1 MKSAIRFLS
10 TGGEQLKSQ
19 LLVGDGD
26 KNLTDLGLRNE
37 KIVEISTNF
46 KSSFHIKFNSSPLD
60 LRNLLTVVCSL
71 AEMCNVTKEMQRK
84 LILELEKTNESTEAA
99 ANLLQRM
106 ESKYISMKLQVKEGK
121 ILAQQQQ
128 QKLGQY
134 LNAINILSTK
144 KEIVDDAKIKS
155 ESKKLLNNQ
164 QIKNIADEN
173 NLQDGEVKM
182 RNDTILQQPIHG
194 CNTVSKGGSSTL
206 ASTLHD
212 HDDNCVAVSVSVTP
226 LSVAADDED
235 VKMLRETLNFVEIL
249 ALNATE
255 LEKRYSEVLTEKRLL
270 KNMCAG

>member
-1 MKSAIRFLS
+1 MKAAIRYLS
-10 TGGEQLKSQ
+10 AGGEQLKCQ
-19 LLVGDGD
+19 LSVGDGD

-37 KIVEISTNF
+37 KIVEISTHF

-60 LRNLLTVVCSL
+60 LRNLLTVLCSL
-71 AEMCNVTKEMQRK
+71 AEMCNIAKEVQRN

-134 LNAINILSTK
+134 LNTINMLSTK
-144 KEIVDDAKIKS
+144 KEILEDVEIKS
-155 ESKKLLNNQ
+155 ESKKLLNKQ
-164 QIKNIADEN
+164 QIKNIPDEN
-173 NLQDGEVKM
+173 DLQGQVKL
-182 RNDTILQQPIHG
+182 N
-194 CNTVSKGGSSTL
+194 NSVSKGGSSTL
-206 ASTLHD
+206 HD
-212 HDDNCVAVSVSVTP
+212 HDDIDVPVSVTP
-226 LSVAADDED
+226 LSVTADDED

>member
-1 MKSAIRFLS
+1 MKAAIRYLS
-10 TGGEQLKSQ
+10 AGGEQLKCQ
-19 LLVGDGD
+19 LSVGDGD

-60 LRNLLTVVCSL
+60 LRNLLTVLCSL
-71 AEMCNVTKEMQRK
+71 AEMCNIAKEVQRK

-134 LNAINILSTK
+134 LNTINILSTE
-144 KEIVDDAKIKS
+144 KEIVEDVKIKS
-155 ESKKLLNNQ
+155 EGKKLLHKQ
-164 QIKNIADEN
+164 QIKNVADEN
-173 NLQDGEVKM
+173 NLQDCKLS
-182 RNDTILQQPIHG
+182 NDTILQRPIHG
-194 CNTVSKGGSSTL
+194 YDSVSKGGS
-206 ASTLHD
+206 ATLHD
-212 HDDNCVAVSVSVTP
+212 HDDCEVAVTVTP
-226 LSVAADDED
+226 LSVTADDED

-255 LEKRYSEVLTEKRLL
+255 LEKRYSEVLAEKRLL